1 LYWKDLQ
8 NAHEIYYKDSDRLRD
23 ENYYEDALHKPEPET
38 IRRYLLVWGKMQ
50 RLGKWES
57 RSLDKAIIDVKAF
70 DFVHGR
76 RLEESTPAYLE
87 GIRSDIEKA
96 FQIVL
101 KAAEWSRKG
110 KMCTSPVAAAKILHI
125 FAPYFAAP
133 WDDSIRTAYG
143 CRRLGYSVFLQ
154 RVQQEM
160 AEAVS
165 SYAQAQHFS
174 DLCEAR
180 EKLAEELCRN
190 VNKPRSLVKIV
201 DEYNFLKY
209 TRGEAVL
216 WKKRNNLVT

>member
-8 NAHEIYYKDSDRLRD
+8 NAHEIYYKDSENLRN

-38 IRRYLLVWGKMQ
+38 IRQYLLLWGKMQ
-50 RLGKWES
+50 RLGEWKSPLLE
-57 RSLDKAIIDVKAF
+57 KAIIDLKAF
-70 DFVHGR
+70 DFVRGR

-101 KAAEWSRKG
+101 GAAQWSHKG

-125 FAPYFAAP
+125 LAPYFAAP

-154 RVQQEM
+154 RVQQEI

-165 SYAQAQHFS
+165 SYAQEQQLS
-174 DLCEAR
+174 DLSEAR
-180 EKLAEELCRN
+180 EKLAEELCRH

-209 TRGEAVL
+209 TRGESVL
-216 WKKRNNLVT
+216 WKKRDCLVT